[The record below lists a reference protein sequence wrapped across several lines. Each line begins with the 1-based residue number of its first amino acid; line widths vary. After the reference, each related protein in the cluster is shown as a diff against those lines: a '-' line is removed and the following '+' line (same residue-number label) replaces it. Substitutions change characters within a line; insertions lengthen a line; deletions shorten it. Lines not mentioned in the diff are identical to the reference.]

1 MYSPLSFQ
9 VTSQYVD
16 GELRFDLPV
25 RPLGPLRWIGLVLIA
40 FGIAFMWGPG
50 HDLVGSLQG
59 LRDGFKVG
67 DLLFTIFEALFV
79 CAGLVPVG
87 IGVFVIAGR
96 TRIAWSPEG
105 LRSTEILGPLRWTR
119 RMPREPVR
127 RLAVS
132 GATSAATA
140 TTPRR
145 EFDGFAILAAEF
157 ADGSKKLLA
166 IGYPKALLLQIAE
179 QLRSYVGGGAGS
191 MGGAPVEVVEETG
204 DESERDE
211 FLEQPA
217 DSNIRIEEHG
227 TDLRLVVPPA
237 GVVKGSS
244 GLFGFAIIWSVIIGL
259 VSAAFVYGQWSGRDD
274 MPWYVWLILLGFWA
288 VGGAFFVAA
297 LNMGRRTAS
306 ITVARGQLVV
316 ETRSLFRGKRNEWA
330 AGELVAVR
338 VGGSGMEMNDE
349 PVLELQI
356 YSANGKKE
364 GMLAGRD
371 DEELRWMA
379 SRLRRALRL

>member
-1 MYSPLSFQ
+1 
-9 VTSQYVD
+9 
-16 GELRFDLPV
+16 
-25 RPLGPLRWIGLVLIA
+25 
-40 FGIAFMWGPG
+40 
-50 HDLVGSLQG
+50 
-59 LRDGFKVG
+59 
-67 DLLFTIFEALFV
+67 
-79 CAGLVPVG
+79 
-87 IGVFVIAGR
+87 VFVIAGR